1 MRGGNRTVN
10 HQHAKI
16 ILYTIA
22 AGVALGALLGW
33 YVPETAVSL
42 KWMGDLFLT
51 GLKMLIIP
59 LIFAAVIS
67 GVTALGDV
75 RKLGRTGG
83 ITISYYVITTGIAV
97 FVGLIMVNLIQPG
110 VGIALTGGGV
120 PENVASKQDM
130 GATDILFQII
140 QPNLVES
147 AANTQLLP
155 VILFAVVLGAA
166 LTTVGRKGVQVIDFF
181 SGFNDAMMKLV
192 VWLMYLAP
200 IGIFAL
206 VAGRLG
212 AAQLEGGFAE
222 EVAAV
227 GLHVVTVLS
236 GLAIHFGILMLILFF
251 IAGRGWS
258 YLMSLMRALLTAF
271 GTASS
276 SATLPLTMECAREEG
291 LDPRAVR
298 FVIPL
303 GSTLNMNGTALYEA
317 CAAMFIA
324 QAYGVP
330 LGFEHQIIIF
340 ITATLAAVGAAGIPE
355 AGLVTMVIVLNAVGL
370 PLEGI
375 GLLLAV
381 DWFLDRFRTS
391 VNVWGDAVGAAVV
404 NRFLPP
410 VEDEPKL
417 AEAPPV

>member
-1 MRGGNRTVN
+1 MDHG
-10 HQHAKI
+10 HAKV

-22 AGVALGALLGW
+22 GGVLLGAGIGWFAPDLG
-33 YVPETAVSL
+33 VSL
-42 KWMGDLFLT
+42 KWIGDLFLT
-51 GLKMLIIP
+51 ALKMLIVP
-59 LIFAAVIS
+59 LIFAAVVS
-67 GVTALGDV
+67 GVTALGDI

-83 ITISYYVITTGIAV
+83 ITVLYFVVTTGIAV
-97 FVGLIMVNLIQPG
+97 AIGLVMVNLIQPG
-110 VGIALTGGGV
+110 VGIQIGDGSI
-120 PENVASKQDM
+120 PERVAAKQDM

-155 VILFAVVLGAA
+155 VILFAVLLGAA
-166 LTTVGRKGVQVIDFF
+166 LTTVGRSGGQVIDFF
-181 SGFNDAMMKLV
+181 NGFNDAMMNLV
-192 VWLMYLAP
+192 IWLMYLAP
-200 IGIFAL
+200 LGIFAL
-206 VAGRLG
+206 VAARLG
-212 AAQLEGGFAE
+212 TAQLEGGFVR
-222 EVAAV
+222 EVSAV

-236 GLAIHFGILMLILFF
+236 GLGLHFLVLVAIMLF
-251 IAGRGWS
+251 IARRGWR
-258 YLMSLMRALLTAF
+258 YLFGLGRALLTAF

-291 LDPRAVR
+291 IDPRAVR
-298 FVIPL
+298 LVIPL

-317 CAAMFIA
+317 CAALFIA

-330 LGFEHQIIIF
+330 LGMEHQIIIF

-381 DWFLDRFRTS
+381 DWFLDRFRTT

-404 NRFLPP
+404 HRVLPD
-410 VEDEPKL
+410 VEGETQGDSIP
-417 AEAPPV
+417 